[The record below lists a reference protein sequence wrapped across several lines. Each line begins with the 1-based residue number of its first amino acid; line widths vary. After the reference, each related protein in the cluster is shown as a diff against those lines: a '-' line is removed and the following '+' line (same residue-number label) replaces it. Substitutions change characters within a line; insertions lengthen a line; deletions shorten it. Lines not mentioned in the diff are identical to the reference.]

1 MPIKVPDNLPA
12 KEILNKEN
20 IFIMEESRAFHQDI
34 RPLKIIVLN
43 LMPKKIETEVQ
54 LLRLLSNTPLQLDI
68 KFMHMESHISK
79 NTSMDY
85 LSTFYNVFSDLRNER
100 FDGMIIT
107 GAPIEKIEYEE
118 VTYWKELSDIMEW
131 TKTNVTS
138 TLHICWGAQAGL
150 YYHYGIKKYLL
161 PKKMFGVFEHT
172 KVYKHC
178 DLLRGFDDVFYAP
191 HSRHTGIKKEDIEK
205 TDGLELLSESN
216 ESGVYIAA
224 SKDGKQIFVTGHS
237 EYDSNTLKN
246 EYLRDKEKGLDIELP
261 KNYFKDDDINKEP
274 IIKWKSHS
282 SLLFS
287 NWLNYYVYQ
296 MTPYDL

>member
-1 MPIKVPDNLPA
+1 
-12 KEILNKEN
+12 
-20 IFIMEESRAFHQDI
+20 
-34 RPLKIIVLN
+34 
-43 LMPKKIETEVQ
+43 
-54 LLRLLSNTPLQLDI
+54 
-68 KFMHMESHISK
+68 
-79 NTSMDY
+79 
-85 LSTFYNVFSDLRNER
+85 
-100 FDGMIIT
+100 MIIT

-118 VTYWKELSDIMEW
+118 VNYWKELSDIMEW